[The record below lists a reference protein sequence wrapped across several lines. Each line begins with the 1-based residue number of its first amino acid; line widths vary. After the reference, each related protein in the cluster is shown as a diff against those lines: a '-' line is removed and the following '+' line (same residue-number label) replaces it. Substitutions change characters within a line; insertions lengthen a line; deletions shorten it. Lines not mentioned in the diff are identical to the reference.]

1 MVQKAFRLLSSQLV
15 SLKQAAFWLAIFGFL
30 SLLIALGRDRLLA
43 HNFGA
48 GVELDIYYA
57 AFKIPDLLFVTIA
70 SLVSISA
77 LVPLFARKQSEG
89 EKHLKDAT
97 DSIFTVFFILI
108 IVSCVLLFFLIP
120 IIIPFIFRSFD
131 PASITE
137 IIKLSRIL
145 LLSPFLLGLSNFF
158 GSIVQYQNRF
168 ILYSISPILYNLGII
183 FGITFGLEK
192 FGVSAVV
199 WGVVFGAAMHL
210 LLQAAF
216 VLNSEL
222 RPIFTSRIKWQDVI
236 ETAML
241 SIPRTLALSI
251 VSFVSFIFVILA
263 GRLGEGSITVFSF
276 AFNLQS
282 APLSL
287 IGVSL
292 SLAAFPSLAIS
303 AAKKDMEEVVYK
315 ITEGL
320 RLIIFW
326 SLPVTAILIV
336 LRAHIVRVILGSGVF
351 DWSATRLTA
360 AIFALFI
367 ISTVFQGAQLFLSRS
382 HYAIGKTR
390 LPLIGNIVGGSV
402 SVLLAFIL
410 IKYFQNF
417 TNLLNL
423 ISDWLKISDL
433 SINVLILPLA
443 FSVGTFVSS
452 IILFLGL
459 GGEIYKKI
467 IKSIKT
473 TVYQSVLVSL
483 VVLFSTYLILN
494 ISDNFFDLDTF
505 IGVFSHGALAGL
517 LGIILGAMF
526 LASICNK
533 EYKEIV
539 LSLKKRNLE

>member
-1 MVQKAFRLLSSQLV
+1 MVQRAFRLLSSQLV
-15 SLKQAAFWLAIFGFL
+15 SLKQAAFWLALFSFI
-30 SLLIALGRDRLLA
+30 SQLIALGRDRLLA

-48 GVELDIYYA
+48 GVELDMYYA
-57 AFKIPDLLFVTIA
+57 AFKIPDLLFVTVA

-97 DSIFTVFFILI
+97 DSIFTTFFILI
-108 IVSCVLLFFLIP
+108 LFSCILLFFLMP
-120 IIIPFIFRSFD
+120 LIIPFMFQSLD
-131 PASITE
+131 WNAHLQ

-145 LLSPFLLGLSNFF
+145 LLSPLLLGLSNFF

-168 ILYSISPILYNLGII
+168 ILYSISPILYNIGII
-183 FGITFGLEK
+183 LGITFGLEK
-192 FGVSAVV
+192 LGILAVV
-199 WGVVFGAAMHL
+199 LGVVFGAALHL

-222 RPIFTSRIKWQDVI
+222 KPVLTLKIKWQDVL
-236 ETAML
+236 ETAYL
-241 SIPRTLALSI
+241 SVPRTFALSI

-263 GRLGEGSITVFSF
+263 GRFGEGSIAVFSF

-287 IGVSL
+287 IAVSL

-303 AAKKDMEEVVYK
+303 AAKKDIDDVVNK

-320 RLIIFW
+320 RYIIFW

-336 LRAHIVRVILGSGVF
+336 LRAHVVRVILGSGVF

-367 ISTVFQGAQLFLSRS
+367 LSTVFQGIQLFLSRS
-382 HYAIGKTR
+382 HYAIGKTK
-390 LPLIGNIVGGSV
+390 LPLLGNIVGGGV
-402 SVLLAFIL
+402 SVLLAFVL

-423 ISDWLKISDL
+423 LSDWLKISDL

-443 FSVGTFVSS
+443 FSIGTFVSS

-459 GGEIYKKI
+459 GNTIYKKI
-467 IKSIKT
+467 IKNIKVT
-473 TVYQSVLVSL
+473 IYQSLLVSI
-483 VVLFSTYLILN
+483 VISISTYLVLN
-494 ISDNFFDLDTF
+494 LFDKIFNLDTF
-505 IGVFSHGALAGL
+505 LGVFAHGALSGTLGIFIGIVFLAL
-517 LGIILGAMF
+517 LG
-526 LASICNK
+526 NR

-539 LSLKKRNLE
+539 QSLKKSL